1 MDKSKASRSTGR
13 VKVGEREGLKL
24 WVFFWVLLG
33 LRVKIWE
40 GLLEKVVARLS
51 RWRWLLP
58 QMSYKG
64 RVLVIN
70 NLVAS
75 TLWHKLMVV
84 EPPEELVTSIQKKL
98 VDFFWD
104 GKHWIR
110 AHNFF
115 LPPCEG
121 GQGLIDIKSRIQAL

>member
-1 MDKSKASRSTGR
+1 M
-13 VKVGEREGLKL
+13 
-24 WVFFWVLLG
+24 
-33 LRVKIWE
+33 
-40 GLLEKVVARLS
+40 ARLS

-58 QMSYKG
+58 QMSYKR

-70 NLVAS
+70 NLAAS

-84 EPPEELVTSIQKKL
+84 EPTEELVTSIQKRL

-110 AHNFF
+110 AAQLY
-115 LPPCEG
+115 LPPCERRKR
-121 GQGLIDIKSRIQAL
+121 IDRH

>member
-1 MDKSKASRSTGR
+1 MGGDCWRRWWPDYLGGDGYYHKCLTRGR
-13 VKVGEREGLKL
+13 VFGH
-24 WVFFWVLLG
+24 
-33 LRVKIWE
+33 
-40 GLLEKVVARLS
+40 
-51 RWRWLLP
+51 
-58 QMSYKG
+58 Y
-64 RVLVIN
+64 

-104 GKHWIR
+104 GKHRIR
-110 AHNFF
+110 AAQLF

-121 GQGLIDIKSRIQAL
+121 GQGLIDIKSRIQAF

>member
-1 MDKSKASRSTGR
+1 MGGTA
-13 VKVGEREGLKL
+13 GEG
-24 WVFFWVLLG
+24 G
-33 LRVKIWE
+33 
-40 GLLEKVVARLS
+40 ARLS

-70 NLVAS
+70 NLAAS

-84 EPPEELVTSIQKKL
+84 EPPEELVTSIQKRL

-110 AHNFF
+110 AAQLY

-121 GQGLIDIKSRIQAL
+121 GQGLIDIKSRIQAFRLLSAQKFCVEKTWYGLALLVQSCEEQKG